1 MNNRKT
7 NKKNNKK
14 RGFTKS
20 DHPIFAFIARKISF
34 GFGIAFFSIF
44 GAWFAVVYGYFFIYG
59 NVNFQPDEL
68 QAFTQH
74 LVMSVAIVSVIYFIQ
89 SGLLKPVGFPGIDKR
104 YRLVNQLLHQ
114 DPSGNRTEKLP
125 DQQLKSLLDALSN
138 IPVYNAL
145 IVGLCSFAVTF
156 TVVYLNIRI
165 TSSFRHALIIFI
177 GGTIAAIVNS
187 YFGFT
192 IAGYWVAPIRKKIQ
206 ETLFHRNVTFEKK
219 YIFSYRKTS
228 YSIIILVLLT
238 MIVLA
243 QFMSSGHKSIDEIM
257 LFIVMSIFSIGF
269 NIFMFLNSVN
279 LFLEELNESTRQLAE
294 KNAGL
299 LFPTYA
305 YKELINT
312 SANYNRTAL
321 EVNTIRENLEKNI
334 KERTL
339 HLIRAMEEAEAA
351 NQAKSQFLANMS
363 HEIRTPMNGILGMVD
378 LLLTTNLNAQQ
389 RDFLEAVR
397 RAGDSLMDIINGLL
411 DLSKIEAG
419 KLVLDFAPFELPLVL
434 KEAVETFT
442 VSANN
447 KGLELTGNIEAKVP
461 VLVIGDAPRLR
472 QVMINLIGNAVKF
485 TETGKVT
492 AAVKLEEE
500 NKDKNTVKLHFSV
513 SDTGIGIPKEKQ
525 KTIFASFTQVDG
537 SMTRRFGGTGLGLT
551 ISQEI
556 VRLMGGFIKL
566 ESQVGKGSTFHF
578 SLPFEKPQEPIE
590 KESKPNLKIQDKPT
604 PMKPRQPSKPKK
616 PKTSHHK
623 VTENEEVRILLA
635 EDNAINR
642 QLVVAMIKKKGWHV
656 TVVENGKEVLEILQN
671 NENAKAKGFD
681 LILMDIQ
688 MPVMD
693 GVETTQAIRK
703 FKTFEHLP
711 IIAITAHA
719 LKGDKERFLAA
730 GMNDYLAKPINASAL
745 YAVIEKYIR

>member
-1 MNNRKT
+1 MSKFIS

-14 RGFTKS
+14 KGLSKSVHHMFT
-20 DHPIFAFIARKISF
+20 FIARKISF

-44 GAWFAVVYGYFFIYG
+44 GAWFAVIYGYFFIYG
-59 NVNFQPDEL
+59 NVNFQAEEL

-89 SGLLKPVGFPGIDKR
+89 SGLLLPVGFSGIDKR

-114 DPSGNRTEKLP
+114 DPAGNSTEKLP

-138 IPVYNAL
+138 IPVYNAV
-145 IVGLCSFAVTF
+145 IVGICSFAVTF
-156 TVVYLNIRI
+156 TVVYLNIKI

-177 GGTIAAIVNS
+177 GGAIAAIVNS

-206 ETLFHRNVTFEKK
+206 ETLFHRNVSFEKK

-228 YSIIILVLLT
+228 YSIIFLVLLT
-238 MIVLA
+238 IMVLA
-243 QFMSSGHKSIDEIM
+243 QFMSTGHKSINEIM
-257 LFIVMSIFSIGF
+257 LFIIMSIFSIGF

-279 LFLEELNESTRQLAE
+279 LFLEELNESSRQLAE
-294 KNAGL
+294 KGAGL

-312 SANYNRTAL
+312 SAHYNRTAL
-321 EVNTIRENLEKNI
+321 EVNTIRENLEKKI
-334 KERTL
+334 KERTC
-339 HLIRAMEEAEAA
+339 HLVQAREEAEAA
-351 NQAKSQFLANMS
+351 NKAKSQFLANMS

-378 LLLTTNLNAQQ
+378 LILTTNLDAQQ
-389 RDFLEAVR
+389 RDYLEAVKR
-397 RAGDSLMDIINGLL
+397 SGDSLMDIINGVL

-419 KLVLDFAPFELPLVL
+419 KLALDCAPFDLAGVIE
-434 KEAVETFT
+434 EAVETFT

-447 KGLELTGNIEAKVP
+447 KGIELTGKIEARVP
-461 VLVIGDAPRLR
+461 PRLRGDASRLR

-492 AAVKLEEE
+492 ATVEPEEE
-500 NKDKNTVKLHFSV
+500 NRDKNTVKLHFSV

-537 SMTRRFGGTGLGLT
+537 SMTRKFGGTGLGLT

-556 VRLMGGFIKL
+556 VRLMGGSIKL
-566 ESQVGKGSTFHF
+566 ESQIGKGSTFHF
-578 SLPFEKPQEPIE
+578 SLPFEKPPEPV
-590 KESKPNLKIQDKPT
+590 KKIPKHNKKIHDNPT
-604 PMKPRQPSKPKK
+604 PMKPRNPSKSKK
-616 PKTSHHK
+616 PKVSHHN
-623 VTENEEVRILLA
+623 VTEKKEVKILLA

-642 QLVVAMIKKKGWHV
+642 KLVKAMIKKKGWHV
-656 TVVENGKEVLEILQN
+656 TVVENGREVLEILKN
-671 NENAKAKGFD
+671 NEKTKTKGFD
-681 LILMDIQ
+681 LVLMDIQ
-688 MPVMD
+688 MPIMD
-693 GVETTQAIRK
+693 GVETTKAIRE
-703 FKTFEHLP
+703 FKSFKHLP

-719 LKGDKERFLAA
+719 LKGDKEKFLAA
-730 GMNDYLAKPINASAL
+730 GMNDYLAKPINTRTF
-745 YAVIEKYIR
+745 YAMMEKYIH